1 MVYFIFKPINKLH
14 TINYITPLKRFQ
26 VKLVSSLCDKSNTVT
41 ILATLVLLQ
50 YMHGHHVGIK
60 LLYACHRSFLNGKM
74 WKKLTL

>member
-41 ILATLVLLQ
+41 ILATLVLT
-50 YMHGHHVGIK
+50 M
-60 LLYACHRSFLNGKM
+60 YAWTSRGYKTTVCLPSFIFK
-74 WKKLTL
+74 W